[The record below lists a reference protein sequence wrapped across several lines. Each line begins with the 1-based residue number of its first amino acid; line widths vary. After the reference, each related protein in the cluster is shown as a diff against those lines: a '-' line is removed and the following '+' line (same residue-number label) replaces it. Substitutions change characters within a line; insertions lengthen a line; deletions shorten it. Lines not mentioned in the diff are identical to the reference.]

1 MAKRRC
7 FSIDVIESRPFRKLS
22 SDAKILYFGLISHA
36 DDEGVVINPSIPLC
50 LHKIDDSAID
60 ELIENGF
67 LLKLNDLLIIK
78 HWYIHNKIY
87 GTKKTESAYSEELY
101 ELYINKRY
109 EYEFL

>member
-7 FSIDVIESRPFRKLS
+7 FSIDVIESMAFRKLS
-22 SDAKILYFGLISHA
+22 KDAKNLYFGLIAHS

-50 LHKIDDSAID
+50 LFKIDDSAIT

-67 LLKLNDLLIIK
+67 LLKLDDLLIIK

-87 GTKKTESAYSEELY
+87 GVKKNESVYSDELSS
-101 ELYINKRY
+101 LYINNRY
-109 EYEFL
+109 EYEIL